1 MRHYIVNKV
10 QHTVFDSEDEVP
22 PNIHYLR
29 EWKDCALSDWV
40 LADDGCI
47 IQVIRKGTMTKPKGK
62 VRKVDYV
69 GTCTGT
75 FIISDKSKMD
85 TSKELTYTQ

>member
-40 LADDGCI
+40 LADDVAGFKSGLPRQHGRSNKQI
-47 IQVIRKGTMTKPKGK
+47 SDMMSLIRKNLATIDPSIE
-62 VRKVDYV
+62 V
-69 GTCTGT
+69 
-75 FIISDKSKMD
+75 
-85 TSKELTYTQ
+85 